1 MGRPLAHRL
10 AAALPAL
17 LLLLLSKVSAQSGPH
32 YAAMNHFAVHNARLL
47 LVTGATLSLN
57 VTTPIKSGDWVTVSW
72 SLPAGVVP
80 SASDIVAYYSPSTAD
95 VTFTA
100 PVKFQNATGAAQ
112 GQLSFRLLNQRR
124 DGVFVYYTG
133 GLVSPMGVARSV
145 PVTFAN
151 PNEPTSIHLALTGVA
166 GKMAVTW
173 TSWNSSSYMPGP
185 TVRWKAGTQAAW
197 SSAAASTRTY
207 TVQDM
212 SAYDPRGQLSIAA
225 GKGWM
230 DPGQLHTGV
239 MTSLPPATQVVYQ
252 VGSDQTGWSAVWNF
266 TTGPGLGQPT
276 RVAVTADMGQAE
288 VDGSNIIHGNPVSAQ
303 FSRRSYFSM
312 QPSINT
318 SNRLAAMVA
327 TGDASLVLH
336 NGDLS
341 YAMGYGAL
349 WDVYGERTQG
359 AAARAPWMVAQGNH
373 ESNWVGNPHSGRF
386 NVTNTDSGGECGVP
400 TSMRYPMPPPA
411 TTADSPW
418 HSYDYGSIHFTTMST
433 EHPFHM
439 GSPQYQFLAA
449 DLAAAAA
456 ARDAAT
462 VTGQNSDKPRWIVF
476 SGHRPFVISS
486 PYNNGPASDT
496 PVAVE
501 MQQALGPLWDM
512 YGVDLTLSGHH
523 HSYQRSQPLAIDV
536 PQAPCSNGA
545 QAGTIHIVL
554 GNGGAGFSTCGGG
567 PQDSLIA
574 LSNGVNGTAGRANHG
589 YGRIIATATTLQFV
603 AFASD
608 LPAGNA
614 SVMDAITLTKPPGPR
629 ACFSSGAAAGPAQ
642 APQAAAAPAVAPAAA
657 PAAGN
662 ATNSDANGLAAK
674 GAAVG
679 GLVVGVLLTM
689 CLVGGLGFGIMRF
702 YQRRKENAT
711 PKPFLGE
718 SDFSAAELDEGMER
732 PLVLQVA
739 APPPPPPPPSAF

>member
-1 MGRPLAHRL
+1 M
-10 AAALPAL
+10 
-17 LLLLLSKVSAQSGPH
+17 
-32 YAAMNHFAVHNARLL
+32 F
-47 LVTGATLSLN
+47 
-57 VTTPIKSGDWVTVSW
+57 
-72 SLPAGVVP
+72 
-80 SASDIVAYYSPSTAD
+80 YYFS
-95 VTFTA
+95 
-100 PVKFQNATGAAQ
+100 
-112 GQLSFRLLNQRR
+112 
-124 DGVFVYYTG
+124 G
-133 GLVSPMGVARSV
+133 GLVSPLGIARSV
-145 PVTFAN
+145 PVTFVN

-166 GKMAVTW
+166 GQMAVTW
-173 TSWNSSSYMPGP
+173 TSYNSSSYTPGP
-185 TVRWKAGTQAAW
+185 SVKWKTAKQSAW
-197 SSAAASTRTY
+197 TTASAATRTY
-207 TVQDM
+207 TVQDV
-212 SAYDPRGQLSIAA
+212 SAYDPKGQLSIAA

-239 MTSLPPATQVVYQ
+239 MTALPPATQVLYQ
-252 VGSDQTGWSAVWNF
+252 VGSDQTGWSAVWNV
-266 TTGPGLGQPT
+266 TTGPALGQPT

-288 VDGSNIIHGNPVSAQ
+288 VDGSNIIHGNPLGAQ

-318 SNRLAAMVA
+318 TNRLAAMIA
-327 TGDASLVLH
+327 SGDATLVLD
-336 NGDLS
+336 NGDIS

-349 WDVYGERTQG
+349 WDVFGERTQA

-386 NVTNTDSGGECGVP
+386 NITNTDSGGECGVS

-433 EHPFHM
+433 EHPFHV
-439 GSPQYQFLAA
+439 GSPQYNFLQA

-456 ARDAAT
+456 ARDFAI

-501 MQQALGPLWDM
+501 MQEALGPLWDQ

-523 HSYQRSQPLAIDV
+523 HSYQRSVPLAIDV
-536 PQAPCSNGA
+536 PQAPCANGA

-567 PQDSLIA
+567 PQDGLIA
-574 LSNGVNGTAGRANHG
+574 LSNGVNGTAGKANHG
-589 YGRIIATATTLQFV
+589 FGRIVATATTLQFV

-608 LPAGNA
+608 LPAAGNA
-614 SVMDAITLTKPPGPR
+614 SFMDGVTLIKPPGPR
-629 ACFSSGAAAGPAQ
+629 ACFSSGAAA
-642 APQAAAAPAVAPAAA
+642 APAPAPLAASAPAPAPAAA
-657 PAAGN
+657 PAAAPSSN
-662 ATNSDANGLAAK
+662 TTASDANSLAAK

-689 CLVGGLGFGIMRF
+689 CIVGGLGFGIMRF
-702 YQRRKENAT
+702 YQKRKENAMPT
-711 PKPFLGE
+711 PYLGA
-718 SDFSAAELDEGMER
+718 SDFDAAELDEGMER
-732 PLVLQVA
+732 PLVLQMSG
-739 APPPPPPPPSAF
+739 PPPPPPSAL